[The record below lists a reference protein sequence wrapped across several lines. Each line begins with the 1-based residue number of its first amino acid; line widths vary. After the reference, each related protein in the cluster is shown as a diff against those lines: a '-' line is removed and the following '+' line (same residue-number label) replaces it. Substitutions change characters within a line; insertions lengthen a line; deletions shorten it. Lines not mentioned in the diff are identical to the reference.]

1 MSPMLANWMNWK
13 LLSAQKKQ
21 GMAVFILQ
29 RRVMVYLVSHS
40 LDRYKAQR
48 CQPISQY

>member
-1 MSPMLANWMNWK
+1 
-13 LLSAQKKQ
+13 
-21 GMAVFILQ
+21 MAVFILQ